1 MGRFDVEDEG
11 RGRRN
16 GDEGRVNT
24 GRRDVEW
31 QAGAGGSKAPE
42 PPDYTAQPR
51 PNQQISEEAG
61 KGQTMHKVEIRDAGG
76 WVGRE
81 EEAEEGV
88 VEVKGKAGS
97 PGRDGD
103 GGGGF
108 DSQM

>member
-1 MGRFDVEDEG
+1 
-11 RGRRN
+11 
-16 GDEGRVNT
+16 
-24 GRRDVEW
+24 
-31 QAGAGGSKAPE
+31 
-42 PPDYTAQPR
+42 
-51 PNQQISEEAG
+51 
-61 KGQTMHKVEIRDAGG
+61 MHKVEIRDAGG